1 MGVWWALWEKNEKEL
16 EAFKPEEDD
25 DEEDDTV
32 IITKTSSGSE
42 PSEKKKKSKK
52 KESNYYLINLNVFPF
67 VFNLSS
73 ILLCIG
79 KSKKSGDKNS

>member
-25 DEEDDTV
+25 DEEEDAV
-32 IITKTSSGSE
+32 ITTKTSSGSE

-67 VFNLSS
+67 V
-73 ILLCIG
+73 LCLR
-79 KSKKSGDKNS
+79 SQRPM